1 MKITVD
7 LNEHQL
13 QTLHDFRQLLEK
25 HRSTPA
31 SASMLE
37 LQRNYSALSTA
48 AQILAEA
55 VDQAAQAQG
64 L

>member
-1 MKITVD
+1 MRLVLD

-13 QTLHDFRQLLEK
+13 DTLHDFRKLLEQQ
-25 HRSTPA
+25 RGMPASTPA
-31 SASMLE
+31 LE

-48 AQILAEA
+48 AQIIAEA
-55 VDQAAQAQG
+55 VDRAAQAQE